1 MTKTA
6 KVVVTIVIVFVFSV
20 LFGMIAESRGQGRG
34 PGFIGLILLAGLIGA
49 LRAIWKKPKQNDA
62 SDNNNSIL
70 QK

>member
-6 KVVVTIVIVFVFSV
+6 KVVVTIVIVFVFSL
-20 LFGMIAESRGQGRG
+20 LFGAIVESRGQGNG
-34 PGFIGLILLAGLIGA
+34 PGFIGLILFAGLIGA
-49 LRAIWKKPKQNDA
+49 LRAIWKKPKQTDA